1 MTPED
6 FPTALSFDDVLLVPQ
21 YSQIVPRD
29 VKLESQLTRNLQL
42 KIPLMSAAM
51 DTVTEAKTAIAL
63 AREGGIGVI
72 HKNLPVEEQ
81 ARQVSR
87 VKKSESKVI
96 ENPVTIH
103 PDQRL
108 TEALEIMRR
117 HNISGLPVVK
127 DRTLVG
133 MLTHRDLRFE
143 TDLDQSVSQVMTTDV
158 ITGKDGVSFDDA
170 VTVLRTNRVEKLP
183 IVNDKGELR
192 ALITFKDIEK
202 EFKFPYAAK
211 DSRGRLVVAAA
222 TGVGPKGIE
231 RAESLV
237 KAGVDLLVVDS
248 AHGHSKGVLEAVSE
262 LKASFPDTDVVAGN
276 VATADATKAL
286 IEAGADAVKVG
297 IGPGSI
303 CTTRV
308 VSGVGVPQVAAV
320 KECFLEARKS
330 DVPIIADGGIKYSG
344 DIVKALACG
353 AQIVMVGNLLA
364 GTDEAP
370 GEVVFYQ
377 GRTYK
382 VYRGMGSL
390 GAMREGSKDRYF
402 QDDVNPE
409 KLVPEGIEGRVPYK
423 GPLAKVVFQ
432 LMGGLRAGMGYC
444 GAETLP
450 QLCEKARFVRI
461 SGSGLRESHVHGV
474 QITEEPPNYNVS

>member
-1 MTPED
+1 MTQKD

-21 YSQIVPRD
+21 YSEIVPRD
-29 VKLESQLTRNLQL
+29 VKLGTSVTRNLRL

-51 DTVTEAKTAIAL
+51 DTVTESQTAIAL

-81 ARQVSR
+81 ARQVAK

-96 ENPVTIH
+96 ENPVTID
-103 PDQRL
+103 PENRL
-108 TEALEIMRR
+108 TDALDVMRR
-117 HNISGLPVVK
+117 HNISGLPVVR
-127 DRTLVG
+127 DGILVG

-143 TDLDQSVSQVMTTDV
+143 TDLNQSVSQVMTTEV
-158 ITGKDGVSFDDA
+158 ITGKDGLSFDEA
-170 VTVLRTNRVEKLP
+170 VAVLRNNRVEKLP
-183 IVNDKGELR
+183 IIDDEGRLK

-202 EFKFPYAAK
+202 EFKFPFAAK

-222 TGVGPKGIE
+222 TGVGSKGLD

-237 KAGVDLLVVDS
+237 DAGVDLLVVDS
-248 AHGHSKGVLEAVSE
+248 AHGHSKGVIQAVSE
-262 LKASFPDTDVVAGN
+262 LKARFPDTDVVAGN
-276 VATADATKAL
+276 VATGDATRAL
-286 IEAGADAVKVG
+286 IDAGADAVKVG

-320 KECFLEARKS
+320 RECFDVAGKA

-353 AQIVMVGNLLA
+353 AQVVMVGNLLA

-423 GPLAKVVFQ
+423 GPLAKVVYQ

-444 GAETLP
+444 GAETLTD
-450 QLCEKARFVRI
+450 LTAKARFVRI

-474 QITEEPPNYNVS
+474 QITEEPPNYNMS

>member
-1 MTPED
+1 MEQKEIS
-6 FPTALSFDDVLLVPQ
+6 TALSFDDVLLVPR
-21 YSQIVPRD
+21 YSEVVPRD
-29 VKLESQLTRNLQL
+29 VNLETRITRNLKL

-51 DTVTEAKTAIAL
+51 DTVTESRTAIAL
-63 AREGGIGVI
+63 AREGGVGVI
-72 HKNLPVEEQ
+72 HKNLTVEEQ
-81 ARQVSR
+81 ARQVAK

-96 ENPVTIH
+96 ENPVTVH
-103 PDQRL
+103 PDHRL
-108 TEALEIMRR
+108 TEALEMMRR
-117 HNISGLPVVK
+117 HSISGLPVVK
-127 DRTLVG
+127 DGFLVG

-143 TDLDQSVSQVMTTDV
+143 TDLDRSVSQVMTTDV

-170 VTVLRTNRVEKLP
+170 VAVLRNNRVEKLP
-183 IVNDKGELR
+183 IVDEEGRLK
-192 ALITFKDIEK
+192 AMITFKDIEK
-202 EFKFPYAAK
+202 EFKFPFAAK
-211 DSRGRLVVAAA
+211 DSRGRLVAAAA
-222 TGVGPKGIE
+222 TGVGVNGME
-231 RAESLV
+231 RAEALV
-237 KAGVDLLVVDS
+237 KAGADLLVVDS
-248 AHGHSKGVLEAVSE
+248 AHGHSKGVIDAVAE
-262 LKASFPDTDVVAGN
+262 LKASFPKTDVVAGN
-276 VATADATKAL
+276 VATAEATRAL
-286 IEAGADAVKVG
+286 IDAGADAVKVG

-320 KECFLEARKS
+320 KACFAEARKD
-330 DVPIIADGGIKYSG
+330 DVPIIADGGVKYSG
-344 DIVKALACG
+344 DIAKALACG
-353 AQIVMVGNLLA
+353 AQVVMLGNLLA

-390 GAMREGSKDRYF
+390 GAMRKGSKDRYF

-423 GPLAKVVFQ
+423 GPLSKVVYQ

-444 GAETLP
+444 GAPNLGELA
-450 QLCEKARFVRI
+450 EKAHFVRI